1 MIYNA
6 SLINSSFKFLL
17 GIAFSLISVCVLAQ
31 TDSTLTQTPDST
43 KVIDVDRGT
52 VTGNVEPVPAPP
64 PESIYYHSPKKAT
77 ILSAILPG
85 AGQVYNKKYWK
96 VPILYGGIAVTGY
109 FLSDNLKNI
118 KNYKE
123 DYIAETDGDPNT
135 INNSGFGDEQLLNLI
150 DTYKSWRDLSYIS
163 FAVIYALNIID
174 ANVDA
179 HLFYFDVSDDI
190 SLNIMPYISPFRSQG
205 AGVSLS
211 LKL

>member
-1 MIYNA
+1 M
-6 SLINSSFKFLL
+6 
-17 GIAFSLISVCVLAQ
+17 AQ
-31 TDSTLTQTPDST
+31 TDSTLTQTPDT
-43 KVIDVDRGT
+43 TEVIDVDRGT
-52 VTGNVEPVPAPP
+52 VTGNVENVPTPP
-64 PESIYYHSPKKAT
+64 PESEYYHSPKKAT

-96 VPILYGGIAVTGY
+96 IPILYGGIAVTGY
-109 FLSDNLKNI
+109 FLNDNLKNI
-118 KNYKE
+118 DKYKE
-123 DYIAETDGDPNT
+123 AYISSTDGDPNT
-135 INNSGFGDEQLLNLI
+135 NNDTGFSNDQLLDLI

-190 SLNIMPYISPFRSQG
+190 SLNVMPYISPFRSQG